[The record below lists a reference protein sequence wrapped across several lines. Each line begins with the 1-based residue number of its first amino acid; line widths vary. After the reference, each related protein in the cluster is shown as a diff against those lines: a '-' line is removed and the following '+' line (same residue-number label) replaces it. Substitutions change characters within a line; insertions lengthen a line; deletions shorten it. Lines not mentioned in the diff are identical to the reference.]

1 MPQLQEYVNKE
12 NIQPTDRGTEA
23 RVQEGRRVGAFFN
36 QRAEGLRDFA
46 NRTGQQIGGAIRD
59 AGDAAVQY
67 QTHREIGQGVG
78 TFALMQ
84 DDVTNKWNDVA
95 KNADPNDPSVRQ
107 KFIEE
112 TLNPTLQKWGE
123 TFQTEGG
130 QKFAQT
136 QTRDLLNHM
145 YEKTAGDM
153 GSLAAQAVSNN
164 VRTVGNTKSNTAI
177 NDPSSVPHLLDS
189 VDTSIGALVDSSPNL
204 KGAAAGRAKT
214 ELSEKLKESI
224 VKSGAFG
231 AISKSSDPETT
242 AEDWARRYPQYINGE
257 EARTLGKAAK
267 AQAKNNDLTDKQAA
281 AFKRQQ
287 DDDAVKAGAGKAM
300 SDNVSVDAAT
310 GRVTMKPG
318 YFKDALDLVRRNPDA
333 PNAASTAQAL
343 INWGQHQQSARRET
357 VASDPAIKT
366 DLYTRMFSA
375 DNPTTDVDIFKAET
389 QDKLDRYDAQNLLN
403 LRKAVEDK
411 PLTGPVWRDTI
422 ESVKG
427 ILGID
432 PNGHEAFGKF
442 VSAFIPEYQRMARA
456 GTLPPNA
463 LDLRDPNSMISQVM
477 APYRREPQQMFI
489 DRISHG
495 LIAPGELG
503 NVPQGAPPVKGAPQ
517 LRPIKPDD
525 IKMLR
530 SNPSMRVDFDRKFG
544 PGQAEKILGPGGPP
558 LDHGS
563 HSEWRDG
570 R

>member
-1 MPQLQEYVNKE
+1 MPQLQEYVNRE

-23 RVQEGRRVGAFFN
+23 RVQEGRRVGAFAN
-36 QRAEGLRDFA
+36 QQAESLRDFA
-46 NRTGQQIGGAIRD
+46 NRTGQQIGSAVRD

-84 DDVTNKWNDVA
+84 DDITNKWNDTA

-123 TFQTEGG
+123 TFNTEGG

-145 YEKTAGDM
+145 YEKTSADM

-214 ELSEKLKESI
+214 ELSEKLKESV
-224 VKSGAFG
+224 VKSGAYG
-231 AISKSSDPETT
+231 AITKAAPGQEEKV
-242 AEDWARRYPQYINGE
+242 AEEWIRKYPQYINGE
-257 EARTLGKAAK
+257 EARTLAKAAK
-267 AQAKNNDLTDKQAA
+267 AAAKNNDNMDKAA
-281 AFKRQQ
+281 IAYQRQQ
-287 DDDAVKAGAGKAM
+287 GNDAVKADVAKNLA
-300 SDNVSVDAAT
+300 DNASVDPAT
-310 GRVTMKPG
+310 GRVTFKPAF
-318 YFKDALDLVRRNPDA
+318 FKNTFDLVRKYGEAAPDA
-333 PNAASTAQAL
+333 AEQAKTYL
-343 INWGQHQQSARRET
+343 NWGQLQLRERHEN

-366 DLYTRMFSA
+366 DLYTNIFSA
-375 DNPTTDVDIFKAET
+375 GKPTTDVDIYKAEI
-389 QDKLDRYDAQNLLN
+389 DGHLNRFDAQNLLN
-403 LRKAVEDK
+403 LRKAVEDR
-411 PLTGPVWRDTI
+411 PLTGPQWHDTI

-427 ILGID
+427 LLGTD

-456 GTLPPNA
+456 GTLPANA
-463 LDLRDPNSMISQVM
+463 LDLRDQNSMISQVM

-489 DRISHG
+489 DRIGHG

-503 NVPQGAPPVKGAPQ
+503 NIPQGVPPVKGAAPPKQ
-517 LRPIKPDD
+517 VKSIEDAQKLNPGTRYVTPD
-525 IKMLR
+525 
-530 SNPSMRVDFDRKFG
+530 G
-544 PGQAEKILGPGGPP
+544 KIFV
-558 LDHGS
+558 
-563 HSEWRDG
+563 R
-570 R
+570 